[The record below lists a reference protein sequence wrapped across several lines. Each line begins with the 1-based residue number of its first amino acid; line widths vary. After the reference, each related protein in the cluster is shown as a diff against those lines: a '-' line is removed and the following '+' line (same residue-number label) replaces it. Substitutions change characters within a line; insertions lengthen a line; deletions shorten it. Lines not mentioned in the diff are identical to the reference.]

1 MNHEVHDFTKDVIEQ
16 SFKVPVVVDFWAE
29 WCGPCKM
36 LGPILERL
44 ADQSAGKW
52 VLAKVDTD
60 RNEDLA
66 VRYGVRGIPNV
77 KLFVDGKVASEF
89 TGALPE
95 RAVVQWLEKALPDQN
110 RKELETARQLIQEGK
125 HSEAQQLLETVLS
138 RTPANEQGRA
148 LLAAILIW
156 QDRLRAVD
164 LVRNIQ
170 EHSTH
175 YSLADAIRT
184 FDELVGKM
192 DHPELLPQDSVKT
205 TYLAAIYDMR
215 SKQLDAAL
223 DKFIDVI
230 RLNRYY
236 DNDGARR
243 ACLAIFKLLGEEN
256 DVTRRHRRDFS
267 SALH

>member
-1 MNHEVHDFTKDVIEQ
+1 
-16 SFKVPVVVDFWAE
+16 
-29 WCGPCKM
+29 
-36 LGPILERL
+36 
-44 ADQSAGKW
+44 
-52 VLAKVDTD
+52 
-60 RNEDLA
+60 
-66 VRYGVRGIPNV
+66 
-77 KLFVDGKVASEF
+77 
-89 TGALPE
+89 
-95 RAVVQWLEKALPDQN
+95 
-110 RKELETARQLIQEGK
+110 
-125 HSEAQQLLETVLS
+125 EAQQLLETVLS

-256 DVTRRHRRDFS
+256 DVTKRHRRDFS